1 MTTEGGTTYLLDVIV
16 VEQPCLLFVGQTLR
30 VDEQTYFHDIHYPG
44 QTYKDGSYDVIHTAL
59 IVSIGVQDNILATSD
74 S

>member
-44 QTYKDGSYDVIHTAL
+44 QTHKDGSYDVIHTAL